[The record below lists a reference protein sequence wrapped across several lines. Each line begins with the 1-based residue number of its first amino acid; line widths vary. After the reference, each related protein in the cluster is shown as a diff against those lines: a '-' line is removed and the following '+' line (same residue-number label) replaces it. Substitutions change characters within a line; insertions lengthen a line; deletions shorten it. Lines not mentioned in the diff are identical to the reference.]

1 MKALGYALAFVGG
14 IGTGF
19 GIVGILSL
27 LAIGLGTGTRLAS
40 STLTFAVTIAV
51 GGIVVG
57 GAGEVIRRR
66 AKRNAAMTTA
76 LHEEEH
82 PVIWS

>member
-1 MKALGYALAFVGG
+1 MKALGYAISLVGG

-19 GIVGILSL
+19 AIVGILSL
-27 LAIGLGTGTRLAS
+27 LAIGLGTGTRLAPS
-40 STLTFAVTIAV
+40 AFTFAVTIAV

-76 LHEEEH
+76 LHKEEH
-82 PVIWS
+82 PVKWS